1 MSPPSFLPSL
11 LSTFFLYTSSLS
23 LFHFFFLP
31 FFFVILFPS
40 SYSSYLHF
48 FLSKST
54 VILLDFFPLFPV
66 KINSYPVGFL
76 SSFPVSCL
84 VFLSRLL
91 KTLSL
96 CLDCLS
102 FSLTVFCLANSYTCR
117 VAPLSLSP
125 CLTHLLLSLSPVS
138 LSRLCYSL
146 SLSLSSLL
154 APLSLS
160 PVSLSR
166 LCYSLSLCLSV
177 AIWTS
182 YLLWLGISQ
191 CAISRSMQISRVRV
205 YRLPLRVLPDMW

>member
-23 LFHFFFLP
+23 LFHYFFLP

-40 SYSSYLHF
+40 AYSSYLHF

-102 FSLTVFCLANSYTCR
+102 FSLTVFCLANSYTC
-117 VAPLSLSP
+117 PP
-125 CLTHLLLSLSPVS
+125 
-138 LSRLCYSL
+138 L
-146 SLSLSSLL
+146 SLSLSYLL

-160 PVSLSR
+160 VLTT
-166 LCYSLSLCLSV
+166 SLSL
-177 AIWTS
+177 
-182 YLLWLGISQ
+182 
-191 CAISRSMQISRVRV
+191 
-205 YRLPLRVLPDMW
+205 